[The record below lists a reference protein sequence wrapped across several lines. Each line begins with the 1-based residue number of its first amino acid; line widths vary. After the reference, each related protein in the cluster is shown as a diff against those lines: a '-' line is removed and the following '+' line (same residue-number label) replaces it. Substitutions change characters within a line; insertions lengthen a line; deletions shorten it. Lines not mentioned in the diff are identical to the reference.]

1 MRRAFALYFLLII
14 ITLSMSASD
23 LDQIKLSRKQDDTI
37 HQDLLIKLFQ
47 TIEFFFTLCYN
58 FSSLSGL
65 IRLEMFCLYLL

>member
-1 MRRAFALYFLLII
+1 MHLRASWVVQQYINENEMRRAFALYFLLII

-47 TIEFFFTLCYN
+47 SIEFFFTL
-58 FSSLSGL
+58 L
-65 IRLEMFCLYLL
+65 